1 MTILRVSELIE
12 CKHMTS
18 ILACLYMRGSM
29 GKSEIYDTISNSPN
43 MALKLRILSDEG
55 LVESNQVGR
64 RTEYS
69 LTEKGS
75 SVAEK
80 LCGLEEL
87 VYGRVGDLNHLEEG
101 IIRLD
106 EDVPDETRDWFEDRR
121 RGCCP
126 LRSLVAPVVGDVV
139 RLALEPLEGTGQL
152 EPDVRLDVED
162 ALQAGREGLG
172 HLGQLVHVLGEV
184 LLVELDPDGH
194 GVHVVGVLQ
203 GDVVERGEERQLADD
218 ALDLGREDV
227 DTADHEHVRGPRACR
242 RSCLRS
248 WRASGGSCRRRTSPM

>member
-87 VYGRVGDLNHLEEG
+87 VYGVNVFPSQIESVIGELPFLSPFYHITLEN
-101 IIRLD
+101 
-106 EDVPDETRDWFEDRR
+106 
-121 RGCCP
+121 
-126 LRSLVAPVVGDVV
+126 ANYM
-139 RLALEPLEGTGQL
+139 
-152 EPDVRLDVED
+152 D
-162 ALQAGREGLG
+162 ALPSNLSRVPGSSSLTSALMLRTLFRRAER
-172 HLGQLVHVLGEV
+172 VLDISAS
-184 LLVELDPDGH
+184 LFMSS
-194 GVHVVGVLQ
+194 
-203 GDVVERGEERQLADD
+203 
-218 ALDLGREDV
+218 
-227 DTADHEHVRGPRACR
+227 VRY
-242 RSCLRS
+242 SSLS
-248 WRASGGSCRRRTSPM
+248 STLTVMASM